1 MEERT
6 NVYEKIVECL
16 TNMLGDKGY
25 SEGTTFADL
34 GMKSVNY
41 SSMINVLEDEF
52 DVEIPFM
59 DFRRKATIGEAVD
72 YVCQQIDG

>member
-1 MEERT
+1 MEERS

-16 TNMLGDKGY
+16 TGMLGDKGY
-25 SEGTTFADL
+25 GEGTAFADL

-59 DFRRKATIGEAVD
+59 EFRRKASIGDAAD
-72 YVCQQIDG
+72 YICQLIDG

>member
-1 MEERT
+1 MEERS

-16 TNMLGDKGY
+16 TGMLGDKGY
-25 SEGTTFADL
+25 AEATAFADL

-59 DFRRKATIGEAVD
+59 EFRRKASLGDAAD
-72 YVCQQIDG
+72 YICQLIDG